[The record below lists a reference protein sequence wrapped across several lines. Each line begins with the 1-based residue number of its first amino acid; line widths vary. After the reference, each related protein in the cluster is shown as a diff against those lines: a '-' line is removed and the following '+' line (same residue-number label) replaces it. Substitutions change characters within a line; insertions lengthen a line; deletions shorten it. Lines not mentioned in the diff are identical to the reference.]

1 MHFRGLYQGEPG
13 TLARLGPGPMLKK
26 GFVMLFSWRKDDSP
40 VRTRV
45 RHYALRATD
54 DRCTTLFHSM
64 MALVEGRT
72 RNTWRHDPR
81 APDLVVVG
89 ATAGGTAGDAGAL
102 GGGAPCE
109 RPMAAFTGG
118 RGPDC
123 GALRLSAMVKV
134 LDAVDDELA
143 ASTAPSVHQRSPGAV
158 QLARW
163 PRAEVLAADPLHP
176 RLATLLLARPLTVPQ
191 LARLAGVPE
200 DTCSAFLAQLSPAE
214 WRPAEPAEEVPQ
226 GPGSSDPAPRGL
238 LALIRSRL
246 GLREVFS

>member
-1 MHFRGLYQGEPG
+1 MFFRSGRDGSPG
-13 TLARLGPGPMLKK
+13 RARAC
-26 GFVMLFSWRKDDSP
+26 RY
-40 VRTRV
+40 
-45 RHYALRATD
+45 HLRDTD

-72 RNTWRHDPR
+72 RSTWRHDPQ

-89 ATAGGTAGDAGAL
+89 STPAARDAAGSGA
-102 GGGAPCE
+102 ACE
-109 RPMAAFTGG
+109 RAMADFTGG

-123 GALRLSAMVKV
+123 GALRLSAMVEV

-143 ASTAPSVHQRSPGAV
+143 ASAAPSVHQRSPGAV

-214 WRPAEPAEEVPQ
+214 WRPAEPAEEVPH
-226 GPGSSDPAPRGL
+226 GPGSSDPAARGL

>member
-1 MHFRGLYQGEPG
+1 MLFNAGRGSSPGRRSERRYDLRGL
-13 TLARLGPGPMLKK
+13 
-26 GFVMLFSWRKDDSP
+26 
-40 VRTRV
+40 
-45 RHYALRATD
+45 D

-72 RNTWRHDPR
+72 RHTWRHDPR

-89 ATAGGTAGDAGAL
+89 ASAGGAGVL
-102 GGGAPCE
+102 GGGGPCA
-109 RPMAAFTGG
+109 RPIEDFTGG

-123 GALRLSAMVKV
+123 GALRLSAMVEV

-143 ASTAPSVHQRSPGAV
+143 ARAAPSTDQRSPGVV

-163 PRAEVLAADPLHP
+163 PRADVLAADPLHP

-191 LARLAGVPE
+191 LARLSGVPE
-200 DTCSAFLAQLSPAE
+200 PTCSAFVARLSADE
-214 WRPAEPAEEVPQ
+214 LRSVEPAAATAD
-226 GPGSSDPAPRGL
+226 GPGPSDTAPRGL